1 TLSGEVIMHL
11 KFRNVNDAFVGLVQG
26 IHKKEIPT
34 VAMSSRYGD
43 VLRIPE
49 PVIITYRKPRERVL
63 FNQKRDCNPFF
74 HLYESLWML
83 AGRNDV
89 ASLAYYNKR
98 MPEFSDNGKTFHGA
112 YGYRWRNHF
121 GWDQLRAIVEELR
134 TNSNSRRVV
143 LQMWDA
149 NISNLRDDDWFH
161 DFYMATHG
169 GK

>member
-1 TLSGEVIMHL
+1 
-11 KFRNVNDAFVGLVQG
+11 GLVSG
-26 IHKKEIPT
+26 VHDGSIPT
-34 VAMSSRYGD
+34 TKTSSRNGP
-43 VLRIPE
+43 VAQILE
-49 PVIITYRKPRERVL
+49 PVIVTYTHPRERVL
-63 FNQKRDCNPFF
+63 LYTERDCNPFF

-89 ASLAYYNKR
+89 APLAYYNKR
-98 MPEFSDNGKTFHGA
+98 MPEFSDDGKTFHGA
-112 YGYRWRNHF
+112 YGYRWRTHF